1 MDIEPVNLKNSAY
14 AGVLSRDSVR
24 IALKYADLNCLDV
37 CACNI
42 QNAYLQIPSSE
53 KHFIIC
59 GTEFG
64 LENVG
69 KKALIIRALYLVKRA
84 GADYWRRVQST
95 INEIG
100 LESCK
105 ADPDIWFGSSIK
117 DDGTYY
123 YQYVLLYTE
132 NILAIMQNPEDFIC
146 HELGKRCVVKSNSFG
161 PPTQYLGNKVSYI
174 TLYNGQSVWS
184 FSSYHYVQD
193 AVKNVIYTVYQY
205 IRTLPKRGKYP
216 WNSNYIPETDT

>member
-1 MDIEPVNLKNSAY
+1 MDIEPLNLKNSAY
-14 AGVLSRDSVR
+14 AGVLSRESVR
-24 IALKYADLNCLDV
+24 IALTYSDLNGLDV

-69 KKALIIRALYLVKRA
+69 NKALIIRALYLVKRA
-84 GADYWRRVQST
+84 GADYWRRVQSA

-105 ADPDIWFGSSIK
+105 ADPDVWFCSAIK
-117 DDGTYY
+117 DSGTYY

-132 NILAIMQNPEDFIC
+132 IILAIMQNPEEFIR
-146 HELGKRCVVKSNSFG
+146 HELGKRFVVKPNFIGPSN
-161 PPTQYLGNKVSYI
+161 QYLGNKVSYI
-174 TLYNGQSVWS
+174 TLDNGRSVCS

-193 AVKNVIYTVYQY
+193 AVKNVIYTLYQ
-205 IRTLPKRGKYP
+205 
-216 WNSNYIPETDT
+216 